1 MAILSVINGYEV
13 DVFTSEDH
21 SHPAEV
27 TEYPVE
33 DGADVSDH
41 IRSKPITITVEGFVS
56 NTPIGRMAELRD
68 SGAVPGNECY
78 QRFIDIRDAGE
89 PVTLITSL
97 GTFTNMALEDVSV
110 PRDSDD
116 GNGLRFTARFKQIK
130 LAKNERSTIRVE
142 VPRAQKK
149 RNLGNKPSP
158 QVAADDAT
166 VPKPPEK
173 TESILHKLIF

>member
-13 DVFTSEDH
+13 DVFTSEEH

-27 TEYPVE
+27 TEFPVE
-33 DGADVSDH
+33 DGADVSDN
-41 IRSKPITITVEGFVS
+41 IRSRPVTVTVEGYVS
-56 NTPIGRMAELRD
+56 DTPIGRMAELRD
-68 SGAVPGNECY
+68 SGSVPGNECY
-78 QRFIDIRDAGE
+78 QRLLDVRESGE

-97 GTFTNMALEDVSV
+97 GTFTNMALEDLSV
-110 PRDSDD
+110 PRSSDD
-116 GNGLRFTARFKQIK
+116 GAGLRFSARFKQIK

-158 QVAADDAT
+158 VVAADDAT